1 MKNIL
6 KCLLR
11 CLYSSSII
19 YLNELFDRTK
29 RNKRMEFLESL
40 SSYYWYTDYYV
51 LYDENNLTADKVEVL
66 MYQTVIL
73 ITYLNE
79 LFDRTKRNKRIKFLE
94 NLLSYYWYTDYYV
107 LYDENNLTA
116 DKIEVLMYQIVI
128 LITYLNKLFDRTKE
142 WSLLWSLLVLIHHY
156 VLYNENNLTADKIE
170 VLTYR
175 LCYLYQ
181 KGFSPHIDTPIMFF
195 NLDKLQSLKYTSGG
209 KNSQHPKMLRCLCC
223 KLNKWHL

>member
-79 LFDRTKRNKRIKFLE
+79 LFDRTKEWSLLESLLILIYHYVLRNK
-94 NLLSYYWYTDYYV
+94 
-107 LYDENNLTA
+107 NNLTA
-116 DKIEVLMYQIVI
+116 NKIE
-128 LITYLNKLFDRTKE
+128 
-142 WSLLWSLLVLIHHY
+142 
-156 VLYNENNLTADKIE
+156 A
-170 VLTYR
+170 LTYW
-175 LCYLYQ
+175 LCYLY
-181 KGFSPHIDTPIMFF
+181 KKKFSLCINTIIMFF
-195 NLDKLQSLKYTSGG
+195 IVRTT
-209 KNSQHPKMLRCLCC
+209 
-223 KLNKWHL
+223 